1 MKDYIKKMRECNQK
15 VADTMNEYVKALIE
29 MVRAHDG
36 FILTDGKDKDK
47 SRNLI
52 NVYGYAIDR
61 VNRIELMSF
70 CPIDNYNELREYNL
84 LALRLIRED
93 GCNEDSLEC
102 FLAPKLVGVRVTYTK
117 EDMLSEECADQWYNL
132 EGYDDRL
139 YAWATLVDMMG
150 TIDEYDE

>member
-47 SRNLI
+47 SRHLI
-52 NVYGYAIDR
+52 NVYGYA
-61 VNRIELMSF
+61 
-70 CPIDNYNELREYNL
+70 IDNYNELREYNL

-117 EDMLSEECADQWYNL
+117 EDMLSEFCTDQWYNL

>member
-15 VADTMNEYVKALIE
+15 VVGTMDECIKALIE
-29 MVRAHDG
+29 RVRAHDG
-36 FILTDGKDKDK
+36 FILTDGNK

-52 NVYGYAIDR
+52 NVYGYAID
-61 VNRIELMSF
+61 
-70 CPIDNYNELREYNL
+70 NYNVLQEYDL

-93 GCNEDSLEC
+93 GCNEDYLEC
-102 FLAPKLVGVRVTYTK
+102 FLSPKLVGVKITYTK